1 MFTCDGKTDVSM
13 SVCVWCPSACK
24 GKCTLNHS
32 QCAGGAWAQSGSF
45 VPQGLKLINLFCTE
59 PGHTLW
65 DTWYRM
71 TATERGRRKTVVLH
85 VSRRQGKRGGRFS
98 SWASWTG
105 SWNTVCMSRQW
116 QSIESINTSVVVPLS
131 LSFLF
136 FFDRELLFLSVTCLL
151 QDSAIMTFHR

>member
-1 MFTCDGKTDVSM
+1 M

-24 GKCTLNHS
+24 GKCTLNHL

-116 QSIESINTSVVVPLS
+116 QKGMVHKGKKKKKEESINTSVVVPLS

-136 FFDRELLFLSVTCLL
+136 NSELLFLSVTCLL